1 MIPEKPKESVPN
13 ILATNLSVSQQSEL
27 TKKEEPQTVEK
38 SKIISREIISH
49 SKLSPELIKIRVNNA
64 FATASKKLKT
74 DLEDNW
80 SKINDYTFDQK
91 YGAVACILMDSSI
104 QVVGTHNI
112 VFTFNLPSYVEKM
125 NQNTEL
131 IKELLQKI
139 FSTEY
144 QIVALTNESWS
155 EYRNEFIN
163 NHKAKIEY
171 QYIEEPAI
179 IEEENNSQ
187 TEQTLDTEDLA
198 GVDQI
203 IQMFGKDIVKVD

>member
-1 MIPEKPKESVPN
+1 
-13 ILATNLSVSQQSEL
+13 
-27 TKKEEPQTVEK
+27 
-38 SKIISREIISH
+38 
-49 SKLSPELIKIRVNNA
+49 
-64 FATASKKLKT
+64 
-74 DLEDNW
+74 
-80 SKINDYTFDQK
+80 
-91 YGAVACILMDSSI
+91 MDSSI

-179 IEEENNSQ
+179 IEEENNFQ

-198 GVDQI
+198 DVDQI